1 MGSDLRVARRL
12 DVYGGPP
19 RPYSAP
25 LMVIPDTTSRRS
37 RPELMDAPG
46 LDPHRHA
53 QALRALA
60 RVNRL
65 SLTSSRVWTFLR
77 RVRRDADRPLRVLDV
92 ACGGGDVAVALAR
105 RARRA
110 GVALEM
116 HGCDV
121 SDFAVDYARE
131 RATEA
136 GVEASFFQL
145 DVLRGS
151 LPGGYDLV
159 CSSLFLH
166 HLADEAAVGLLERM
180 AGAGRA
186 VLVQDLVRS
195 RVGYALA
202 WAVPRVVS
210 RSSVAHVDG
219 PRSVEGAFTVQEAAE
234 LARRAGL
241 VGATVGRCWPRR
253 FQVRW
258 RAA

>member
-1 MGSDLRVARRL
+1 
-12 DVYGGPP
+12 VYGRPP

-25 LMVIPDTTSRRS
+25 FMVIPDTTARRS
-37 RPELMDAPG
+37 RPELMDEPG
-46 LDPHRHA
+46 LDPLRHA

-65 SLTSSRVWTFLR
+65 SLTSSRVWASLH
-77 RVRRDADRPLRVLDV
+77 RVRRDTNRPLRVLDV

-105 RARRA
+105 RAKRA
-110 GVALEM
+110 GVALEV

-121 SDFAVDYARE
+121 SDFAVGHARE
-131 RATEA
+131 RAEEA

-145 DVLRGS
+145 DVVDGT

-166 HLADEAAVGLLERM
+166 HLADEDAVGLLERM

-210 RSSVAHVDG
+210 RSPVAHVDG
-219 PRSVEGAFTVQEAAE
+219 PRSVEGAFTVQEAAD

-241 VGATVGRCWPRR
+241 VGAVVGRCWPRR
-253 FQVRW
+253 FQIRW
-258 RAA
+258 PAA

>member
-1 MGSDLRVARRL
+1 MGSDLRPARCL
-12 DVYGGPP
+12 DVYGRPR
-19 RPYSAP
+19 RPYSAL
-25 LMVIPDTTSRRS
+25 LMVIPDTTVRRC
-37 RPELMDAPG
+37 RPELMDTPG

-65 SLTSSRVWTFLR
+65 SRTSSRVWAFLH
-77 RVRRDADRPLRVLDV
+77 RVRRSSDRPLRVLDV
-92 ACGGGDVAVALAR
+92 ACGGGEVAVALAR

-121 SDFAVDYARE
+121 SAFAVDYARE
-131 RATEA
+131 RAMEA
-136 GVEASFFQL
+136 RVEASFFAL
-145 DVLRGS
+145 DVLDGP

-166 HLADEAAVGLLERM
+166 HLADEDAVRLLERM
-180 AGAGRA
+180 ASAGRA

-202 WAVPRVVS
+202 WMVLRVVS
-210 RSSVAHVDG
+210 RSPVAHADG
-219 PRSVEGAFTVQEAAE
+219 PRSVEGAFTVQEARD

-241 VGATVGRCWPRR
+241 VGAVVGRCWPRR

-258 RAA
+258 KAA